1 MSDDSD
7 RTMMR
12 RAPAHDEPGVEP
24 MVHML
29 VIEAPGE
36 APRRIPLNDKVLR
49 VGRVQENDIVLPSA
63 EISRAHCSFVLSNRD
78 ALVTDLGSTNG
89 CYFNGERVRGSLA
102 LGPGGRLRLG
112 PYAITH
118 LHGPRAQLE
127 RGDELERELAKAGR
141 YVLSL
146 LPAPILEG
154 PVRVAWR
161 FVPCIGVG
169 GDGFGYRTLADG
181 RFIVWLMDVAGHGA
195 SASMLAVSVM
205 NTLREGSPA
214 GADPGDPGAVLAGL
228 NAAFQM
234 DRHDGLYF
242 TIWYAVYDPRVR
254 SLRFASAGQH
264 AAFLGLPGQTPV
276 PLATRNPGIGLAA
289 AGRVF
294 AEAQTEV
301 PSGARMTLFS
311 DGAFEVR
318 ARDGTQ
324 LTLRDFVPH
333 LAAPPVPGLAE
344 PDRLLAAI
352 SATARSGPLE
362 DDVAILSLDFAGS

>member
-12 RAPAHDEPGVEP
+12 RAPAHDDSGTES
-24 MVHML
+24 MLHML

-36 APRRIPLNDKVLR
+36 TPRRVALGESALR
-49 VGRVQENDIVLPSA
+49 VGRVASNDIVLPSA
-63 EISRAHCSFVLSNRD
+63 EISRAHCSFALVGGD
-78 ALVTDLGSTNG
+78 AIVTDLGSTNG
-89 CYFNGERVRGSLA
+89 CYFNGERVMGSLA
-102 LGPGGRLRLG
+102 LGPGSRLRVG

-146 LPAPILEG
+146 LPAPISDG
-154 PVRVAWR
+154 PVRVDWR

-169 GDGFGYRTLADG
+169 GDGFGYRTLPDS

-214 GADPGDPGAVLAGL
+214 GADPGSPSAVLAGL

-234 DRHDGLYF
+234 ERHGGLYF
-242 TIWYAVYDPRVR
+242 TIWYAVYDP
-254 SLRFASAGQH
+254 
-264 AAFLGLPGQTPV
+264 AA
-276 PLATRNPGIGLAA
+276 R
-289 AGRVF
+289 
-294 AEAQTEV
+294 
-301 PSGARMTLFS
+301 
-311 DGAFEVR
+311 
-318 ARDGTQ
+318 
-324 LTLRDFVPH
+324 
-333 LAAPPVPGLAE
+333 
-344 PDRLLAAI
+344 
-352 SATARSGPLE
+352 
-362 DDVAILSLDFAGS
+362 

>member
-12 RAPAHDEPGVEP
+12 RAPLPEDPGGDP
-24 MVHML
+24 LIHML
-29 VIEAPGE
+29 VVEAPGE
-36 APRRIPLNDKVLR
+36 APRRIPLGHVPLR
-49 VGRVQENDIVLPSA
+49 LGRVAGNDIVLPA
-63 EISRAHCSFVLSNRD
+63 TEISRAHCTFALIGGD
-78 ALVTDLGSTNG
+78 AVVTDLGSTNG
-89 CYFNGERVRGSLA
+89 CFLEGVRVVGSQA
-102 LGPGGRLRLG
+102 LRSGARLRIG

-141 YVLSL
+141 YVLAL
-146 LPAPILEG
+146 LPPPIAEG
-154 PVRVAWR
+154 PVRVDWR

-169 GDGFGYRTLADG
+169 GDGFGYRRLPDG

-195 SASMLAVSVM
+195 GASMLAVSVM

-214 GADPGDPGAVLAGL
+214 GADPSDPSAVLAAL
-228 NAAFQM
+228 NAGFQM
-234 DRHDGLYF
+234 DRHGGLYF
-242 TIWYAVYDPRVR
+242 TIWYAVFDPGPR
-254 SLRFASAGQH
+254 SLHYASAGQH
-264 AAFLGLPGQTPV
+264 PAFLGLPGESPI

-289 AGRVF
+289 VGRAF
-294 AEAQTEV
+294 SQAMAPV
-301 PSGARMTLFS
+301 PTAARLTLFS
-311 DGAFEVR
+311 DGAFEVQ

-324 LTLRDFVPH
+324 LSLRDFLPH

-352 SATARSGPLE
+352 RESSRPGPLE
-362 DDVAILSLDFAGS
+362 DDVAILSLDFP